1 MTWLKMFLLSIIQ
14 GITEFLPVSSSGHLV
29 IVESFLEIQS
39 DQTDVNIVLHAGTL
53 LSILIFYRRTIFRL
67 LSQDMRVIPLLIV
80 GTLPVVVIGLGAKKF
95 AEHYLES
102 SLLAGCM
109 LPITGLFLLMIPRIP
124 QTDKSY
130 TEITYKQ
137 ALLIGFAQAFAILP
151 GISRSGSTIV
161 AGLLMGL
168 SRQSAA
174 TFSFLLAIPA
184 ISGATILETA
194 EIISNKDLT
203 TPLSLLAAGAVISAV
218 VGIVALWLLVRWLEK
233 GKLHYFAYWCIPL
246 GIIIV
251 IIQLMQQ

>member
-1 MTWLKMFLLSIIQ
+1 MTWLKMILLSIIQ
-14 GITEFLPVSSSGHLV
+14 GISEFLPISSSGHLV
-29 IVESFLEIQS
+29 IAESLLEIQA

-53 LSILIFYRRTIFRL
+53 LSILIFYRKTIVRL
-67 LSQDMRVIPLLIV
+67 LSRDFKVIPLLIV
-80 GTLPVVVIGLGAKKF
+80 GTLPVVVIGLAAKKY

-102 SLLAGCM
+102 PLLAGCM

-124 QTDKSY
+124 QKDRSY

-137 ALLIGFAQAFAILP
+137 ALLIGFAQAIAILP

-161 AGLLMGL
+161 AGLLTGM

-184 ISGATILETA
+184 IAGATILETA
-194 EIISNKDLT
+194 EIISNPHLS
-203 TPLSLLAAGAVISAV
+203 TPLSLLAAGAIIAAI
-218 VGIVALWLLVRWLEK
+218 VGLVALWLLVRWLEK

-246 GIIIV
+246 GILITI
-251 IIQLMQQ
+251 MQFL

>member
-1 MTWLKMFLLSIIQ
+1 MTWLKMILLSIIQ
-14 GITEFLPVSSSGHLV
+14 GISEFLPISSSGHLV
-29 IVESFLEIQS
+29 IAENLLDIQA

-67 LSQDMRVIPLLIV
+67 LSQDYRVILLLIV
-80 GTLPVVVIGLGAKKF
+80 GTLPVVVIGLAAKKF
-95 AEHYLES
+95 AEHWLES

-124 QTDKSY
+124 QQDLSY
-130 TEITYKQ
+130 TQLSCKQ
-137 ALLIGFAQAFAILP
+137 AFLIGLAQAIAILP

-161 AGLLMGL
+161 AGLLTGM

-184 ISGATILETA
+184 IAGATILETA
-194 EIISNKDLT
+194 EILSNPHIS
-203 TPLSLLAAGAVISAV
+203 TPLFLLVTGAIISAI
-218 VGIVALWLLVRWLEK
+218 VGLLSLWLLVRWLEK

-246 GIIIV
+246 GILIV
-251 IIQLMQQ
+251 IMQLL

>member
-1 MTWLKMFLLSIIQ
+1 MTWLKMILLSIIQ
-14 GITEFLPVSSSGHLV
+14 GISEFLPISSSGHLV
-29 IVESFLEIQS
+29 IVESLLEIQA

-53 LSILIFYRRTIFRL
+53 LSILIFYHKTIFRL

-80 GTLPVVVIGLGAKKF
+80 GTLPVVVIGLTAKKY

-102 SLLAGCM
+102 PLLAGCM
-109 LPITGLFLLMIPRIP
+109 LPVTGLFLLLIPRIP
-124 QTDKSY
+124 HHDQSY
-130 TEITYKQ
+130 TKITYKQ
-137 ALLIGFAQAFAILP
+137 AILIGLAQAIAILP

-161 AGLLMGL
+161 AGLLTGM

-194 EIISNKDLT
+194 EIISNQHLS
-203 TPLSLLAAGAVISAV
+203 TPLSLLLTGALIAAV
-218 VGIVALWLLVRWLEK
+218 VGLVALWLLVRWLEK

-246 GIIIV
+246 GILIV
-251 IIQLMQQ
+251 IMQLT

>member
-14 GITEFLPVSSSGHLV
+14 GISEFLPISSSGHLV
-29 IVESFLEIQS
+29 IVESFLEIQA

-53 LSILIFYRRTIFRL
+53 LSILIFYHRTIFRL
-67 LSQDMRVIPLLIV
+67 LSQDLRVIPLLIV
-80 GTLPVVVIGLGAKKF
+80 GTLPVVVIGLTAKKF
-95 AEHYLES
+95 AEHILES
-102 SLLAGCM
+102 PLLAGCM
-109 LPITGLFLLMIPRIP
+109 LPVTGLFLLLIPRIP
-124 QTDKSY
+124 QRNQSY

-137 ALLIGFAQAFAILP
+137 ALVIGFAQAFAILP

-161 AGLLMGL
+161 AGLLTGM

-194 EIISNKDLT
+194 EIMSRQHLT
-203 TPLSLLAAGAVISAV
+203 TSLNLLIAGALISAV

-246 GIIIV
+246 GILIV
-251 IIQLMQQ
+251 ILQLI

>member
-1 MTWLKMFLLSIIQ
+1 MTWLKMILLSIIQ
-14 GITEFLPVSSSGHLV
+14 GISEFLPISSSGHLV
-29 IVESFLEIQS
+29 IAESLLNIQA

-67 LSQDMRVIPLLIV
+67 LSHDFKVIPLLIV
-80 GTLPVVVIGLGAKKF
+80 GTIPVVVIGLAAKKY

-102 SLLAGCM
+102 PLLAGCM

-124 QTDKSY
+124 QQEQSY

-137 ALLIGFAQAFAILP
+137 ALLIGFAQAIAILP

-161 AGLLMGL
+161 AGLLTGM

-184 ISGATILETA
+184 IAGATILESA
-194 EIISNKDLT
+194 EILSNPQMS
-203 TPLSLLAAGAVISAV
+203 TPLSLLAVGAIISAI
-218 VGIVALWLLVRWLEK
+218 VGLIALWLLVRWLEK

-246 GIIIV
+246 GILITIM
-251 IIQLMQQ
+251 QLI